1 MFYKLYSM
9 FCLILF
15 TPSNELPK
23 TFYFLPKWRNFAKSG
38 HTWLTG
44 EQQTKHSQVVGFKS
58 LKHHL
63 WFFRHLWKRT
73 ENWKETKIGQSWT
86 IFQKISWNLVCSTN
100 DWLGDVGSNPALGLV
115 NSCCSWIRWGS
126 TIIGDP
132 VHRRLLLK
140 LYQQPRSHL
149 VVEGCIQQGL
159 CTVPHPSKHMPCSL
173 QEKTGRWCH
182 RSVCLVLTIEVYA
195 PVKVI
200 GVVVWDLKNDQLKI
214 NTADC
219 RSFWNKLNKFL
230 QI

>member
-44 EQQTKHSQVVGFKS
+44 EQQTKHSQVVGFDTCE
-58 LKHHL
+58 
-63 WFFRHLWKRT
+63 R
-73 ENWKETKIGQSWT
+73 E
-86 IFQKISWNLVCSTN
+86 QKWNLVCSTN
-100 DWLGDVGSNPALGLV
+100 DWLGNVGSNPALGLV